1 MRWARANERWHAR
14 IALFTLVAGCRSVDR
29 TAPADS
35 TRTDDLARQRTAAA
49 IPAAPPIPPPP
60 DVSAAPADALMTKSG
75 VAMKVIQSGG
85 GRDHPSE
92 NDCVKVHFTS
102 WKRDGTLFST
112 SKHETGP
119 VSQCL
124 RSAMEGVA
132 DGLKTMVVGEE
143 RRLWVPS
150 RLALKPAEP
159 DEGVPSVDLTVDLE
173 LVELVRAP
181 PTQTDLL
188 APPKKALRLPSGLGL
203 LVLKKG
209 QGIEHTSLQGRVTMH
224 FSGWKTDGT
233 LVESTTMGGRPALFE
248 VRELIPGWREGLLR
262 MVVGEKTRLWIPAML
277 AYGNE
282 PTRRGVPAGPLVYD
296 IELLSLETER

>member
-60 DVSAAPADALMTKSG
+60 DVSAAPA
-75 VAMKVIQSGG
+75 
-85 GRDHPSE
+85 
-92 NDCVKVHFTS
+92 
-102 WKRDGTLFST
+102 
-112 SKHETGP
+112 
-119 VSQCL
+119 
-124 RSAMEGVA
+124 
-132 DGLKTMVVGEE
+132 
-143 RRLWVPS
+143 
-150 RLALKPAEP
+150 
-159 DEGVPSVDLTVDLE
+159 VDLE
-173 LVELVRAP
+173 LVELGRAP
-181 PTQTDLL
+181 PTPTDLL
-188 APPKKALRLPSGLGL
+188 APPKKALRLPSGLAL

-209 QGIEHTSLQGRVTMH
+209 QGIEHPSMQGRVTMH